1 MSMLTDVHVLAAQYV
16 K

>member
-1 MSMLTDVHVLAAQYV
+1 MLTDVHVLAAQYV